1 MKTKKTSAEINEF
14 IKANYA
20 TKSNREL
27 SAKLGLSS
35 AAIQKRAYAMGLLK
49 NKTLDVPSEKLAE
62 VELSQAKAKS
72 EKRDVSKKY
81 QLLLN
86 DLDEAMKMIK
96 ILEAPRQYSQGKI
109 LSVKSGE
116 NTEATA
122 VVLLSDWHVEEKVKS
137 GMILYNNNYNM
148 EIAKQRAEECFI
160 GIVKLLKKEQSHQSI
175 DTLVLGLLGDFITG
189 NIHQEEAPN
198 LELGV
203 AQAVCFAEELL
214 IKGIQYIL
222 DNTNVSIICPCV
234 VGNHSRITQKVYIST
249 EKDNSVE
256 TIIYYHI
263 KKYFENE
270 PRFELIMPDGPE
282 RLVEIYGLNF
292 LFCHGH
298 AGFRYGGGI
307 GSLYVPLRRQIM
319 TRYNRQQIDTVCLG
333 HFHTYIQDSLFLVN
347 GSMIGFSNFANYIK
361 VAPEPPTQTFFL
373 VDKRFKRRTVTV
385 PISFTS

>member
-1 MKTKKTSAEINEF
+1 MKKKTSAEINEF

-20 TKSNREL
+20 IMSNREL
-27 SAKLGLSS
+27 SAKIGISPE
-35 AAIQKRAYAMGLLK
+35 AIKKRAYSMGLLK
-49 NKTLDVPSEKLAE
+49 NKTFDIPDEKLAE

-72 EKRDVSKKY
+72 EKKDVSKKY
-81 QLLLN
+81 QVLLK

-96 ILEAPRQYSQGKI
+96 VLEAPRQYSQGKI
-109 LSVKSGE
+109 LSVNSGE
-116 NTEATA
+116 TTEATA
-122 VVLLSDWHVEEKVKS
+122 VVLLSDWHVEETVKS
-137 GMILYNNNYNM
+137 SMILYQNNYNL

-160 GIVKLLKKEQSHQSI
+160 GIVKLLKKEQSHQNI

-198 LELGV
+198 LSLGV

-222 DNTNVSIICPCV
+222 DNTNVKIICPCV
-234 VGNHSRITQKVYIST
+234 VGNHSRITQKVYVST

-270 PRFELIMPDGPE
+270 KRFELIMPDGPE
-282 RLVEIYGLNF
+282 RLVDIYGLNF

-298 AGFRYGGGI
+298 AGFRYGGGV
-307 GSLYVPLRRQIM
+307 GGLYVPLRRSIM

-361 VAPEPPTQTFFL
+361 VAPEAPTQTFFL
-373 VDKRFKRRTVTV
+373 VDKRFKRRTVTI
-385 PISFTS
+385 PISFKA

>member
-1 MKTKKTSAEINEF
+1 MKKKTSAEINEF

-20 TKSNREL
+20 IMSNREL
-27 SAKLGLSS
+27 SAKIGISPE
-35 AAIQKRAYAMGLLK
+35 AIKKRAYSMGLLK
-49 NKTLDVPSEKLAE
+49 NKTFDIPDEKLAE

-72 EKRDVSKKY
+72 EKKDVSKKY
-81 QLLLN
+81 QVLLK

-96 ILEAPRQYSQGKI
+96 VLEAPRQYSQGKI
-109 LSVKSGE
+109 VSVNSGE
-116 NTEATA
+116 QTEATA
-122 VVLLSDWHVEEKVKS
+122 VVLLSDWHVEETVKS
-137 GMILYNNNYNM
+137 SMILYQNNYNL

-160 GIVKLLKKEQSHQSI
+160 GIVKLLKKEQSHQNI

-198 LELGV
+198 LSLGV

-222 DNTNVSIICPCV
+222 DNTNVKIICPCV
-234 VGNHSRITQKVYIST
+234 VGNHSRITQKVYVST

-270 PRFELIMPDGPE
+270 KRFELIMPDGPE
-282 RLVEIYGLNF
+282 RLVDIYGLNF

-298 AGFRYGGGI
+298 AGFRYGGGV
-307 GSLYVPLRRQIM
+307 GGLYVPLRRSIM

-361 VAPEPPTQTFFL
+361 VAPEAPTQTFFL
-373 VDKRFKRRTVTV
+373 VDKRFKRRTVTI
-385 PISFTS
+385 PISFKA

>member
-1 MKTKKTSAEINEF
+1 MKKKTSAEINEF

-20 TKSNREL
+20 IMSNREL
-27 SAKLGLSS
+27 SAKIGISPE
-35 AAIQKRAYAMGLLK
+35 AIKKRAYSMGLLK
-49 NKTLDVPSEKLAE
+49 NKTFDIPDEKLAE

-72 EKRDVSKKY
+72 EKKDISKKY
-81 QLLLN
+81 QVLLK

-96 ILEAPRQYSQGKI
+96 VLEAPRQYSQGKI
-109 LSVKSGE
+109 VSVNSGE
-116 NTEATA
+116 QTEATA
-122 VVLLSDWHVEEKVKS
+122 VVLLSDWHVEETVKS
-137 GMILYNNNYNM
+137 SMILYQNNYNL

-160 GIVKLLKKEQSHQSI
+160 GIVKLLKKEQSHQNI

-198 LELGV
+198 LSLGV

-222 DNTNVSIICPCV
+222 DNTNVKIICPCV
-234 VGNHSRITQKVYIST
+234 VGNHSRITQKVYVST

-263 KKYFENE
+263 KKYFEKE
-270 PRFELIMPDGPE
+270 SRFELIMPDGPE
-282 RLVEIYGLNF
+282 RLVDIYGLNF

-298 AGFRYGGGI
+298 AGFRYGGGV
-307 GSLYVPLRRQIM
+307 GGLYVPLRRSIM

-361 VAPEPPTQTFFL
+361 VAPEAPTQTFFL
-373 VDKRFKRRTVTV
+373 VDKRFKRRTVTI
-385 PISFTS
+385 PISFKA

>member
-1 MKTKKTSAEINEF
+1 MKKKTSAEINEF

-20 TKSNREL
+20 IMSNREL
-27 SAKLGLSS
+27 SAKIGISPE
-35 AAIQKRAYAMGLLK
+35 AIKKRAYSMGLLK
-49 NKTLDVPSEKLAE
+49 NKTFDIPDEKLAE

-72 EKRDVSKKY
+72 EKKDVSKKY
-81 QLLLN
+81 QVLLK

-96 ILEAPRQYSQGKI
+96 VLEAPRQYSQGKI
-109 LSVKSGE
+109 VSVNSGE
-116 NTEATA
+116 QTEATA
-122 VVLLSDWHVEEKVKS
+122 VVLLSDWHVEETVKS
-137 GMILYNNNYNM
+137 GMILYNNNYNL

-160 GIVKLLKKEQSHQSI
+160 GIVKLLKKEQSHQNI

-198 LELGV
+198 LSLGV

-222 DNTNVSIICPCV
+222 DNTNVKIICPCV
-234 VGNHSRITQKVYIST
+234 VGNHSRITQKVYVST

-263 KKYFENE
+263 KKYFEKE
-270 PRFELIMPDGPE
+270 SRFELIMPDGPE
-282 RLVEIYGLNF
+282 RLVDIYGLNF

-298 AGFRYGGGI
+298 AGFRYGGGV
-307 GSLYVPLRRQIM
+307 GGLYVPLRRSIM

-361 VAPEPPTQTFFL
+361 VAPEAPTQTFFL
-373 VDKRFKRRTVTV
+373 VDKRFKRRTVTI
-385 PISFTS
+385 PISFKA

>member
-1 MKTKKTSAEINEF
+1 MKKMTSAEINEF

-20 TKSNREL
+20 KTSNREL
-27 SAKLGLSS
+27 ANKLGISS
-35 AAIQKRAYAMGLLK
+35 EAVKKRAYAMGLSK
-49 NKTLDVPSEKLAE
+49 DKTIEVPDEKLAE
-62 VELSQAKAKS
+62 YELSQAKAKS
-72 EKRDVSKKY
+72 EKKDVSKKY
-81 QLLLN
+81 QVLLK

-96 ILEAPRQYSQGKI
+96 VLEAPRQYSQGKI
-109 LSVKSGE
+109 VSIDTGE
-116 NTEATA
+116 QTEATA

-137 GMILYNNNYNM
+137 SMILYNNNYNL
-148 EIAKQRAEECFI
+148 EIAKQRAEECFV
-160 GIVKLLKKEQSHQSI
+160 GIVKLLKKEQSHQKI

-189 NIHQEEAPN
+189 NIHQEESPN

-222 DNTNVSIICPCV
+222 DNTNVKITCPCV
-234 VGNHSRITQKVYIST
+234 VGNHSRITQKVYVST

-282 RLVEIYGLNF
+282 RLIEIYGLNF
-292 LFCHGH
+292 LFAHGH
-298 AGFRYGGGI
+298 AGYRYGGGV
-307 GSLYVPLRRQIM
+307 GGLYVPLRRSIM
-319 TRYNRQQIDTVCLG
+319 TRYNKQQIDTVCLG

-385 PISFTS
+385 PISFKA

>member
-1 MKTKKTSAEINEF
+1 MKKKTSAEINEF

-20 TKSNREL
+20 KTSNREL
-27 SAKLGLSS
+27 SIKLGLTPD
-35 AAIQKRAYAMGLLK
+35 AIRKRAYQMGLSK
-49 NKTLDVPSEKLAE
+49 DKTIEVPDEKLVE

-72 EKRDVSKKY
+72 EKKDVSKKY
-81 QLLLN
+81 QVLLK

-96 ILEAPRQYSQGKI
+96 VLEAPRQYSQGKI
-109 LSVKSGE
+109 VSVNSGE
-116 NTEATA
+116 QTEATA

-137 GMILYNNNYNM
+137 SMILYNNNYNL
-148 EIAKQRAEECFI
+148 EIAKQRSEECFI
-160 GIVKLLKKEQSHQSI
+160 GIVKLLKKEQSHKNI

-189 NIHQEEAPN
+189 NIHQEESPN

-222 DNTNVSIICPCV
+222 DNTNVKIICPCV
-234 VGNHSRITQKVYIST
+234 VGNHSRITQKVYVST

-263 KKYFENE
+263 KKYFEKE
-270 PRFELIMPDGPE
+270 SRFELIMPDGPE

-298 AGFRYGGGI
+298 AGFRYSGGI
-307 GSLYVPLRRQIM
+307 GGLYVPVRRSIM

-333 HFHTYIQDSLFLVN
+333 HFHTFIQDSLFLVN

-361 VAPEPPTQTFFL
+361 VAPEPPAQTFFL
-373 VDKRFKRRTVTV
+373 VDKRFKRRTITS
-385 PISFTS
+385 PIIFEA